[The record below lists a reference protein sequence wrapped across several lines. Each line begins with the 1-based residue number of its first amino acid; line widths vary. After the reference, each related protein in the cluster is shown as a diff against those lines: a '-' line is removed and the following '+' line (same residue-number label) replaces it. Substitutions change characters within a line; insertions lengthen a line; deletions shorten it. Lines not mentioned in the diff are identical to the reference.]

1 MTWMLTCIFSHP
13 LFPLLALIFE
23 KCELGT
29 SSPRDKTQP
38 GNDICSAESFSEDI
52 SHFARQVSAID
63 ESIILYLIQ
72 FWEGVTKPYRPA
84 PFW

>member
-1 MTWMLTCIFSHP
+1 MNHNIYISHP

-52 SHFARQVSAID
+52 SHFARQVNSGLFMQTHDFFLID
-63 ESIILYLIQ
+63 HPFN
-72 FWEGVTKPYRPA
+72 FWFDTVRLG
-84 PFW
+84 